1 MSLTTKDKNK
11 INKLIKKGYSA
22 NEIVKSVKK
31 NRKETLKTIRELK
44 NIPDKKDS
52 KLRNTP
58 IKYLN
63 EEQKKKRNR
72 VLSSLTKIDKSNI
85 NNLVREGSTNYK
97 IIDLIGINKKTKTLK
112 EIKKVKRTV
121 KKEKIKSLK
130 AKFPKC
136 NYNYTTL
143 SHIGYKFN
151 RRKTLNI
158 YKGISNKELNLI
170 IKNLKDIV
178 KTLKNKVRCDK
189 RMNYL
194 TIEYE
199 ISLQHEEKE
208 KSRISSAISGKRG
221 IVSFKGMINQIK
233 ELIIYLDNL
242 VQVAQSPK
250 HIKIYNIYYV
260 NYDFK
265 SSVNN
270 ENRI

>member
-97 IIDLIGINKKTKTLK
+97 IIDLVGINKKPKTLK
-112 EIKKVKRTV
+112 EIKK
-121 KKEKIKSLK
+121 
-130 AKFPKC
+130 
-136 NYNYTTL
+136 
-143 SHIGYKFN
+143 
-151 RRKTLNI
+151 
-158 YKGISNKELNLI
+158 
-170 IKNLKDIV
+170 
-178 KTLKNKVRCDK
+178 
-189 RMNYL
+189 
-194 TIEYE
+194 
-199 ISLQHEEKE
+199 
-208 KSRISSAISGKRG
+208 
-221 IVSFKGMINQIK
+221 
-233 ELIIYLDNL
+233 
-242 VQVAQSPK
+242 
-250 HIKIYNIYYV
+250 
-260 NYDFK
+260 
-265 SSVNN
+265 
-270 ENRI
+270 